1 MTRLE
6 AWLVHLGTILVGGTG
21 LVYAWMCYLARPAD
35 PFAVVNHPW
44 QPQVQHLHLVLAP
57 VLVFAAGLV
66 WRRHVWAC
74 WRLGIKDRHRSGV
87 ALALTLLPMIVSG
100 YLIQIA
106 VEPSWRRAWIVIH
119 CVASGLWI
127 AGYVVHQLLP
137 RAQR

>member
-6 AWLVHLGTILVGGTG
+6 AWLVHVGTILVGGTG
-21 LVYAWMCYLARPAD
+21 LVYAWMRYLARPSD

-44 QPQVQHLHLVLAP
+44 QPQVQHLHLLLAP

-74 WRLGIKDRHRSGV
+74 WQLGIKDRHRSGV

-100 YLIQIA
+100 YLIQVA
-106 VEPSWRRAWIVIH
+106 VEPPWRRAWIVVH
-119 CVASGLWI
+119 CAAAALWI
-127 AGYVVHQLLP
+127 AGYLVHQILP
-137 RAQR
+137 RPQR